1 VQPEHAGPTAG
12 RPASA
17 RPRVMV
23 LGTGGTIAGSRLSP
37 GSRWYEAATHGV
49 GELLAGVPGLD
60 RLAEVAHEQVFQ
72 IDSADMDDQRMLALA
87 RRTAEVLASD
97 RVDGVVIT
105 HGTDTLEESAYL
117 LHLTLKSDKPVVF
130 VAAMRPPDDIGADGP
145 RNLRNAVA
153 VAASPD
159 ARGMG
164 VLVVMNDEIHSAR
177 DVAKLHTLKLSAFRS
192 PHGPLGYVVGDAPRF
207 YREPARPHTV
217 RTPFHADG
225 LERLPVVSIA
235 YAHVGMEPSRID
247 ALVADAD
254 GLVYAGFGNGYLS
267 EPVRHALVTARR
279 SGVQVVRAS
288 RAGAGPLVR
297 NAGAYDDEH
306 GFLVVD
312 DQDPQKARILL
323 GLGLSVTQDTA
334 RLQDIFWNH

>member
-1 VQPEHAGPTAG
+1 V
-12 RPASA
+12 SA
-17 RPRVMV
+17 RRRVVV
-23 LGTGGTIAGSRLSP
+23 LGTGGTIAGSRTSP
-37 GSRWYEAATHGV
+37 GSDRYEAATHGV
-49 GELLAGVPGLD
+49 DELLSSVPGLD
-60 RLAEVAHEQVFQ
+60 RLAEVGHEQVFQ
-72 IDSADMDDQRMLALA
+72 IDSADMDDGRMLALV
-87 RRTAEVLASD
+87 RRTADVLASD

-105 HGTDTLEESAYL
+105 HGTDTLEESSYL
-117 LHLTLKSDKPVVF
+117 LHLTLKSDKPVVV
-130 VAAMRPPDDIGADGP
+130 VAAMRPPDDVGADGA
-145 RNLRNAVA
+145 RNLRNAIA

-159 ARGMG
+159 AGGMG

-177 DVAKLHTLKLSAFRS
+177 DVAKLHTLNVSAFRS

-207 YREPARPHTV
+207 YRQPARPHTL

-235 YAHVGMEPSRID
+235 YAHVGMEASRIE
-247 ALVADAD
+247 ALAADAD
-254 GLVYAGFGNGYLS
+254 GLVYAGFGNGYLA
-267 EPVRHALVTARR
+267 EPVLHALVTARR

-323 GLGLSVTQDTA
+323 CLGLSVTQETG
-334 RLQDIFWNH
+334 RLQEILWSY